1 MPMTSSH
8 TPDEA
13 IAALLQAH
21 VQHSAISH
29 VRRLYPRLEQ
39 ALQSGI
45 SYLKICEALAG
56 AGVRMTPT
64 TLSTYMVRI
73 RKELAQSQGRATDA
87 QAAPPVVATP
97 TPPNSSQGA
106 GVDPPPENTPL
117 ASILDLSL
125 SNDARHQA
133 IADAYFKPGENKRI
147 AQALKRR
154 KQTP

>member
-1 MPMTSSH
+1 MTSSH

-21 VQHSAISH
+21 DQHSAISH

-39 ALQSGI
+39 ALHSGI

-73 RKELAQSQGRATDA
+73 RKELAQGQGRATDA
-87 QAAPPVVATP
+87 PAAPRVEATP
-97 TPPNSSQGA
+97 TPNPSQGA
-106 GVDPPPENTPL
+106 GVDPPPENTSL

-125 SNDARHQA
+125 SNEARHQA
-133 IADAYFKPGENKRI
+133 IGKYFETGSEQSRI
-147 AQALKRR
+147 AKILKRR